1 MKKNDIFEL
10 EITDMGTDG
19 EGIGHY
25 DGMTF
30 FVKDALI
37 GDVITAR
44 ATKLKKNYGYARVE
58 EIKTPSTFRIEPKC
72 ALHKRCGG
80 CQIQALSYEK
90 QLEFKNDKVRNN
102 LMRIGGF
109 SEDELSAKMA
119 PPVGIDDP
127 YRYRNK
133 AQFPVGRDKDGNIIT
148 GFYASRSH
156 NIIPVD
162 DCMLGVPVNK
172 EILDIIKAWMNEYGI
187 EPYDEVSH
195 TGLVRHVLIRYG
207 FTSKQIMVCLVING
221 DGLDSKRRG
230 ENVNVSCVA
239 SGKITD
245 KRDRDRASC
254 NKADD
259 SKVSCNKA
267 NDSKVSCNKAND
279 SKASD
284 SRYNATDTLC
294 ERLSKIDGMTSIS
307 YNINKEN
314 TNVILGKKTVCI
326 CGRSYIEDT
335 IHLLSYPDFTPQGT
349 GITYQ
354 ISPQSFYQ
362 VNPKQTEK
370 LYSTALE
377 FAGLTGKESV
387 WDLYCG
393 IGTISLFL
401 SQRAKKV
408 YGVEIVPQAIDDAK
422 NNAKINGI
430 TNAEF
435 FVGKAEEVLPEFY
448 ADAKKNITKG
458 SEAIKPEVPAAKY
471 TDEADMLTPDVIVV
485 DPPRKGCDE
494 KCLDTM
500 LKMEPQRIVYVSCDS
515 ATLARDLKILCEEK
529 YELVKWQAF
538 DQFSH
543 TGHIETIVKLS
554 LKKDTPKI
562 EVTMEPDE
570 ESNYTPEEKITYQ
583 KIKAYILEKYGFKV
597 SSLYIA
603 QIKDKCGLG
612 KERTGNNWKKN
623 DKSKEPQCTPE
634 KEEAIRDAFKNF
646 NII

>member
-187 EPYDEVSH
+187 EPYDEVSR

-221 DGLDSKRRG
+221 DGLDSKRRV

-245 KRDRDRASC
+245 KRDRDRESY
-254 NKADD
+254 
-259 SKVSCNKA
+259 
-267 NDSKVSCNKAND
+267 NKAND

-326 CGRSYIEDT
+326 WGRSYIEDT

-448 ADAKKNITKG
+448 ANAKKSTNTLNISINKE
-458 SEAIKPEVPAAKY
+458 SETIQPETGVAKQ

-554 LKKDTPKI
+554 LKKDIPKI
-562 EVTMEPDE
+562 EVTMEPD
-570 ESNYTPEEKITYQ
+570 
-583 KIKAYILEKYGFKV
+583 F
-597 SSLYIA
+597 
-603 QIKDKCGLG
+603 
-612 KERTGNNWKKN
+612 
-623 DKSKEPQCTPE
+623 
-634 KEEAIRDAFKNF
+634 
-646 NII
+646 

>member
-44 ATKLKKNYGYARVE
+44 VTKLKKNYGYARVE

-187 EPYDEVSH
+187 EPYDEVSR

-245 KRDRDRASC
+245 KRDRDRASY
-254 NKADD
+254 
-259 SKVSCNKA
+259 
-267 NDSKVSCNKAND
+267 NKAND

-326 CGRSYIEDT
+326 WGRSYIEDT

-448 ADAKKNITKG
+448 ANAKKSTNTLNISINKE
-458 SEAIKPEVPAAKY
+458 SETIQPETGVAKQ
-471 TDEADMLTPDVIVV
+471 TDEADMLTPDVIVI

-529 YELVKWQAF
+529 YELVKWHAF

-562 EVTMEPDE
+562 EFTMEPD
-570 ESNYTPEEKITYQ
+570 
-583 KIKAYILEKYGFKV
+583 F
-597 SSLYIA
+597 
-603 QIKDKCGLG
+603 
-612 KERTGNNWKKN
+612 
-623 DKSKEPQCTPE
+623 
-634 KEEAIRDAFKNF
+634 
-646 NII
+646 

>member
-10 EITDMGTDG
+10 EITDMGTDC

-58 EIKTPSTFRIEPKC
+58 EIKTPSTFRVEPEC
-72 ALHKRCGG
+72 ELHKRCGG

-90 QLEFKNDKVRNN
+90 QLEFKNNKVRNN

-109 SEDELSAKMA
+109 SEAELDSKMQS
-119 PPVGIDDP
+119 PVGADNA

-133 AQFPVGRDKDGNIIT
+133 AQFPVGYDRDGNIVT

-156 NIIPVD
+156 NIIPVE
-162 DCMLGVPVNK
+162 DCRLGVPQNK
-172 EILDIIKAWMNEYGI
+172 EILDIIKEWMNECGI
-187 EPYDEVSH
+187 TPYDEN
-195 TGLVRHVLIRYG
+195 TRKGLVRHVLIRYG
-207 FTSKQIMVCLVING
+207 FTSKQIMVCLVINADELEPEHRAADIKG
-221 DGLDSKRRG
+221 AEYRKF
-230 ENVNVSCVA
+230 A
-239 SGKITD
+239 D
-245 KRDRDRASC
+245 KRNRDKASD
-254 NKADD
+254 NKECG
-259 SKVSCNKA
+259 SKEYG
-267 NDSKVSCNKAND
+267 

-284 SRYNATDTLC
+284 SRHNIADILC

-326 CGRSYIEDT
+326 WGRPYIEDT
-335 IHLLSYPDFTPQGT
+335 IHLLSYPAFTPQGT

-370 LYSTALE
+370 LYSTALA
-377 FAGLTGKESV
+377 FAGLTGNENV

-401 SQRAKKV
+401 SQKAKQV
-408 YGVEIVPQAIDDAK
+408 YGVEIVPQAIEDAK
-422 NNAKINGI
+422 NNAKLNGI
-430 TNAEF
+430 TNAQF
-435 FVGKAEEVLPEFY
+435 FVGKAEEVLPKVYEN
-448 ADAKKNITKG
+448 AKKNEKITDDTASIG
-458 SEAIKPEVPAAKY
+458 R
-471 TDEADMLTPDVIVV
+471 TDMLRPDVIVV

-500 LKMEPQRIVYVSCDS
+500 LAMSPERIVYVSCDS

-529 YELVKWQAF
+529 YELMKWQAF

-543 TGHIETIVKLS
+543 TTHV
-554 LKKDTPKI
+554 
-562 EVTMEPDE
+562 
-570 ESNYTPEEKITYQ
+570 ESICL
-583 KIKAYILEKYGFKV
+583 LERV
-597 SSLYIA
+597 S
-603 QIKDKCGLG
+603 
-612 KERTGNNWKKN
+612 N
-623 DKSKEPQCTPE
+623 
-634 KEEAIRDAFKNF
+634 
-646 NII
+646 